1 MGSSSHSSSLP
12 TMSQTMV
19 RVAPITTYMAQRQTN
34 STLHNLSNTATN
46 SDLGNEDQSGRRTSN
61 TSDHGDLSAGTFQI
75 NSGRDWEAT
84 SRPDGDV
91 VGTGRR
97 ENSWLSDLYLKHLG
111 AGDYLFV

>member
-1 MGSSSHSSSLP
+1 MGLLSSSYSSSLP

-46 SDLGNEDQSGRRTSN
+46 SDMVDEDQSGRRTSN

-75 NSGRDWEAT
+75 NSGRDWEARHLDLMGMW
-84 SRPDGDV
+84 SGLGDEKTR
-91 VGTGRR
+91 G
-97 ENSWLSDLYLKHLG
+97 
-111 AGDYLFV
+111 